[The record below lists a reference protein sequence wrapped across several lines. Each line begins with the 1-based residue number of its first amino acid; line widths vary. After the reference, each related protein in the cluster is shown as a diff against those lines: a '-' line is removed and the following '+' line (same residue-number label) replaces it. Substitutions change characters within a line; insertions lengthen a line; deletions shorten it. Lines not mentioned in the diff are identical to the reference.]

1 MEFRAAFLLTIS
13 LTVSVL
19 TSTGVGA
26 VEPPVQKPVLP
37 PIPAMLPPKSD
48 DAITPLPNAL
58 RQIQQE
64 PLLLLPPL
72 NGEGAAV
79 AVTRS
84 ASSRR
89 AANPDVDPT
98 VQLRRW
104 QTVASAAGMQ
114 PYTWV
119 SSGDVTARLALGVQ
133 STFFYTDNLYFQ
145 TPGRTTGQAM
155 FELSPIIKLDLG
167 DPQGGI
173 SGAGSRQSE
182 YYASLLYVPTF
193 FYHLSED
200 IDDYA
205 QHFLGEIGRV
215 NEVSRSVLR
224 VDYDERL
231 LASSE
236 NTSPEENYTLLDA
249 SALTEYRITPLTTLR
264 GKASRR
270 SISLTRGTSGR
281 ETWIG
286 EAGLVREI
294 SPKTKVGINA
304 EVGHIMSEQRAL
316 GSQRYQ
322 QALISVDWKPTA
334 KLGLTT
340 YIGMEWREFTQVV
353 PRGLMTSFVTNS
365 ALNWQATEKTR
376 INLRLRVHNEPSVIA
391 QGSLFRA
398 VRFGSDLTH
407 DFGVHYYTTMET
419 TVTRRQYDSGRRDW
433 EPTVRIVLGYR
444 DDNDKLHNRTNIELF
459 LQWHERLR
467 NDIPNADVMRTQ
479 VGVQLT
485 RYF

>member
-1 MEFRAAFLLTIS
+1 VEYRAAFLLIIS
-13 LTVSVL
+13 LTFFDL
-19 TSTGVGA
+19 TGIGFGA
-26 VEPPVQKPVLP
+26 VETPVRKSLSPV
-37 PIPAMLPPKSD
+37 IPAMLPPKND

-72 NGEGAAV
+72 NGEVV

-98 VQLRRW
+98 MQLRRW

-114 PYTWV
+114 PYTWGV
-119 SSGDVTARLALGVQ
+119 SGDATARLAVGVQ

-145 TPGRTTGQAM
+145 PAGHTKGQAM
-155 FELSPIIKLDLG
+155 FEISPIIKLDLG

-173 SGAGSRQSE
+173 SSTGSKQSE

-193 FYHLSED
+193 FYHLGED

-205 QHFLGEIGRV
+205 QHFLGEVGRV
-215 NEVSRSVLR
+215 NEVSRNVLR
-224 VDYDERL
+224 MEYDERL

-249 SALTEYRITPLTTLR
+249 SALTEYRISPITTLR
-264 GKASRR
+264 GKATRR
-270 SISLTRGTSGR
+270 TISLPRGTPGR

-304 EVGHIMSEQRAL
+304 EVGHIMFDQRAL
-316 GSQRYQ
+316 GSQTYQ
-322 QALISVDWKPTA
+322 QALVSVDWKPTA
-334 KLGLTT
+334 KIGLTT
-340 YIGMEWREFTQVV
+340 FTGMEWREFTQVM
-353 PRGLMTSFVTNS
+353 PRGMMVSFVTNS
-365 ALNWQATEKTR
+365 ALYWQATEKTR

-391 QGSLFRA
+391 QGSLYRA
-398 VRFGSDLTH
+398 VRFGSDITH

-419 TVTRRQYDSGRRDW
+419 TVIRRHYDTGRRDW
-433 EPTVRIVLGYR
+433 EPMVRVVLGYR

-467 NDIPNADVMRTQ
+467 NDLPNADVMRTQ
-479 VGVQLT
+479 AGVQLT